1 MNGDDPRLGRLRWR
15 ARRGTREL
23 DRLLGAWLDRHY
35 AGADEARRAEFD
47 ALVTTKFEAVGLT
60 YRKRLSSEERARA
73 NIERIAKEA
82 GVFVSFDPPSP
93 VAVEQAD

>member
-1 MNGDDPRLGRLRWR
+1 MPRASEAASTNDEALKNKLYSE
-15 ARRGTREL
+15 ALREL
-23 DRLLGAWLDRHY
+23 RESH
-35 AGADEARRAEFD
+35 RAEFD